1 MARLSP
7 PEENAEDNPRRRQ
20 TIYLGEIIVDPAKI
34 IYGFDLFGVA
44 VFAVS
49 GSLAAGRKQMDVFG
63 VVVLGLV
70 TALGGGTLRD
80 TLLDAGPVFWID
92 DRVYLLVAVTA
103 ALLTFTSVRIIR
115 VPLRGLLIFD
125 AIGLAVFMAIG
136 TAKTLAVTNL
146 PSISMIMGV
155 ITGVAGGM
163 IRDILSAEVP
173 LILRKEVYATAALC
187 GSLVYVVMNRL
198 DLPDTACLLL
208 SATVTLLIRLAAI
221 HYNFALPVFRSRDEL
236 DNSSK

>member
-1 MARLSP
+1 
-7 PEENAEDNPRRRQ
+7 
-20 TIYLGEIIVDPAKI
+20 VDPVKI

-80 TLLDAGPVFWID
+80 TLLDAVPVFWID
-92 DRVYLLVAVTA
+92 DRVYLLVAVAA

-115 VPLRGLLIFD
+115 VPLRGRGLLIFD

-221 HYNFALPVFRSRDEL
+221 HYNFALPVFRSRGEL